1 MSHVVVSASTLITPD
16 QRSLDT
22 PNLMGNSLLRRSVT
36 RSNQAMREELF
47 SRSTKPEKLEHALR
61 EHEERQ
67 EKIAEEMIEMA
78 RSLKHHSEVARDIIK
93 SDTEVS
99 VILHVI
105 MITVCTQVLEQT
117 TKLADE
123 NIDSV
128 QRETG
133 RLKEKNRGCSCGI
146 WLMLAV
152 VFIVFIQMVV
162 FIRLFPK
169 RR

>member
-1 MSHVVVSASTLITPD
+1 MSHVVVSTSTLITPD

-99 VILHVI
+99 DILHVI
-105 MITVCTQVLEQT
+105 TITVCTQVLEQT